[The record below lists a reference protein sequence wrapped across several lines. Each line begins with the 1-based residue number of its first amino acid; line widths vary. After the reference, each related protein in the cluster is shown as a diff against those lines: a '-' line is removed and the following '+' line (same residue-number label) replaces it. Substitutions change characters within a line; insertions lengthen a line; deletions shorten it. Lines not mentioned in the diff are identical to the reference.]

1 MERYKVVL
9 AEPAKNDLIK
19 IARYIAADLGEPET
33 ASRMNRT
40 LREAIS
46 SLSGSP
52 RKYPPVTDERLALG
66 GYHKLIVKSY
76 IAFFT
81 IDEQSGVVNVERVLH
96 TRRDWGNLI

>member
-46 SLSGSP
+46 SLSDSP
-52 RKYPPVTDERLALG
+52 RKYPLVTDERLALG
-66 GYHKLIVKSY
+66 GCHKLIVKSC

-81 IDEQSGVVNVERVLH
+81 IYEQSGVVNVERVLH
-96 TRRDWGNLI
+96 TRRDWVNLI